1 MNRHKGG
8 SLVNREEIV
17 NRVEEKIRQAN
28 TVIYRRGR
36 SILAGMD
43 ISFPQFNALLA
54 LQEFGPLTMGE
65 LCKQL
70 FTACSTATDLADRM
84 ERAGLVERVRDKKDR
99 RVVRMHLLPPGDEVV
114 NQVIS
119 ERRRFLSEVL
129 MEYPEPEQDEL
140 LNKLSLL
147 AERMDEIDKVG
158 KLNS

>member
-1 MNRHKGG
+1 MN
-8 SLVNREEIV
+8 NEETIKQ
-17 NRVEEKIRQAN
+17 VEEKIRQAN

-65 LCKQL
+65 LCKHL

-99 RVVRMHLLPPGDEVV
+99 RVVRMHLLPQGDEVV
-114 NQVIS
+114 NQVIF
-119 ERRRFLSEVL
+119 ERRRFLGEVL
-129 MEYPEPEQDEL
+129 NSYLEREQSDI
-140 LNKLSLL
+140 LNMLSLL
-147 AERMDEIDKVG
+147 AERMGEMDKI
-158 KLNS
+158 KKIES